1 MAQETERREFL
12 ARALLLAGGAAVTS
26 ELSACRAKT
35 REELTDLSA
44 VAAVTAMRKGDIKAE
59 DYARALLDRAQRL
72 ESLNAFRTLDR
83 KIVLE
88 AARAADKARAAGA
101 QLGPLHGLPIPVKD
115 SVNTKALPT
124 SNGTRALRNFRPKDD
139 AAVLKTL
146 LANGGILMGKTSIHE
161 LSYGWTSNNGVF
173 GPVRNPYD
181 PARVPGGSASSRRR
195 PPSRS

>member
-181 PARVPGGSASSRRR
+181 PARVPGGSSGGSGAGVAS
-195 PPSRS
+195 